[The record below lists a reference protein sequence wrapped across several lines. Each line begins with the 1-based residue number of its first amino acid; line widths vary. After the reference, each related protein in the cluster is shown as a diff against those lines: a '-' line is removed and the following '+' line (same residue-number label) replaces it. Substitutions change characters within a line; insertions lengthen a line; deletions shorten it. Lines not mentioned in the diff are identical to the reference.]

1 MNVYQSSSE
10 DAIIE
15 KSKKNLFILL
25 QKRNSFNDIKQYSDI
40 VYNNIDKFKKSKS
53 NNDIITKY
61 ISNNNTKLC
70 IIELLYNPL
79 RENTINDIIETLVN
93 TQIDDESF
101 NKNDEIIIITND
113 KPNASAQKVL
123 KELYATDNPFI
134 TVIPIISLQFNIL
147 DHDLVPEHTIISNEE
162 EKQKIYSELMIQN
175 DRQLPEISR
184 FDPVA
189 IAIGLRPYQLCKII
203 RKSKTTINSV
213 YYRICV

>member
-25 QKRNSFNDIKQYSDI
+25 QKRKSFNDIKQYSDI
-40 VYNNIDKFKKSKS
+40 IYNNIDNFKKSKS

-61 ISNNNTKLC
+61 ISNDNTKLC

-93 TQIDDESF
+93 TQIDEPF

-113 KPNASAQKVL
+113 KPNASAQKIL
-123 KELYATDNPFI
+123 KELYTTDNPFI
-134 TVIPIISLQFNIL
+134 NVIPIISLQFNIL
-147 DHDLVPEHTIISNEE
+147 DHDLVPEHIVISSDE

-189 IAIGLRPYQLCKII
+189 IAIGLRPNQLCKII